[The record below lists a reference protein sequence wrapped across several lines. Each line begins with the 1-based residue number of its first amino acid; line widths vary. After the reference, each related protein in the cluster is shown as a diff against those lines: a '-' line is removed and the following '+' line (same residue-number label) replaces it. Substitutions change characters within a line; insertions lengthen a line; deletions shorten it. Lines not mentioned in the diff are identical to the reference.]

1 MNNLVR
7 EVRACKT
14 KLIFT
19 GDLGHLRV
27 MNPSLPISFPDI
39 VLSWFFSHL
48 SSDSLLVSLLGS
60 SSLILPLDIGIAGRL
75 VISLKL
81 CPYFWRFHPFWR
93 FLLTHMLI
101 ASWSMSLALVITCS
115 FRFVFLKAYWTS
127 LLGCSINFIN
137 SAYPKLNFTFSHQTC
152 SYFCFF

>member
-27 MNPSLPISFPDI
+27 MNPLLPISFPDI

-48 SSDSLLVSLLGS
+48 SSDSLFGFPPGVFF
-60 SSLILPLDIGIAGRL
+60 LDT
-75 VISLKL
+75 
-81 CPYFWRFHPFWR
+81 PFR
-93 FLLTHMLI
+93 
-101 ASWSMSLALVITCS
+101 
-115 FRFVFLKAYWTS
+115 YWD
-127 LLGCSINFIN
+127 CW
-137 SAYPKLNFTFSHQTC
+137 
-152 SYFCFF
+152 